1 MHSMIMQ
8 DREYL
13 EERSHTLR
21 ELGPGSLYDTR
32 TRAEINASVERLRE
46 LVELGSDLLELMS
59 HASGN
64 RDVERMRRWLERDLK
79 RQRELLKDFNEQ
91 GFNGAV
97 DVSH

>member
-1 MHSMIMQ
+1 MIMQ

-46 LVELGSDLLELMS
+46 LVELGTDLLDLMS
-59 HASGN
+59 HASDN
-64 RDVERMRRWLERDLK
+64 QDVERMRRWLERDLD
-79 RQRELLKDFNEQ
+79 RQRRLLKEFTEQ
-91 GFNGAV
+91 GFHGAM
-97 DVSH
+97 DAPH

>member
-1 MHSMIMQ
+1 MIMQ

-46 LVELGSDLLELMS
+46 LVELGADLLDLML
-59 HASGN
+59 HASDN
-64 RDVERMRRWLERDLK
+64 QDVERMRLWLERDLH
-79 RQRELLKDFNEQ
+79 RQRQLLKEFTDQ
-91 GFNGAV
+91 GFTGAM
-97 DVSH
+97 DAPH